1 MKKFIVP
8 LTVLVIAIAAGSFW
22 LLSQTTP
29 DKAPQ
34 TEVTI
39 DLTDRVKD

>member
-1 MKKFIVP
+1 MKKFIVLLP
-8 LTVLVIAIAAGSFW
+8 VLLIAIAAVSFW

-29 DKAPQ
+29 DNAPQ